1 MNPNQFIYSVN
12 YIDGRYCVLC
22 RDEIVSRHK
31 NHIEA
36 HKALADLES
45 SL

>member
-12 YIDGRYCVLC
+12 YIDGRYCVMC

-31 NHIEA
+31 GHIEA
-36 HKALADLES
+36 HKALAVLEA